1 MNETTEKKLKD
12 ALLRLKHG
20 KTKIVSSDRKINIR
34 SLAEEAGVS
43 DSTIHNRYP
52 SIASEVRELI
62 DQTYKSKSDKKQK
75 SLKIEKEKTKDLRK
89 YIAEIEEEKRKL
101 VSINETLI
109 ARVEQLESE
118 TLSENII
125 QMR

>member
-1 MNETTEKKLKD
+1 MSETTEKKLKA

-20 KTKIVSSDRKINIR
+20 KPKIVSSDRKISIR

-52 SIASEVRELI
+52 SIASEVREII
-62 DQTYKSKSDKKQK
+62 DKTYKSKSDKKQK

-89 YIAEIEEEKRKL
+89 YIAELEEENRRL
-101 VSINETLI
+101 VSINATLM
-109 ARVEQLESE
+109 VENKQLKSE

>member
-1 MNETTEKKLKD
+1 MSETTEKKLKA

-62 DQTYKSKSDKKQK
+62 DQTYKSKSGKKQK
-75 SLKIEKEKTKDLRK
+75 SLKIEKEKTKNLRN
-89 YIAEIEEEKRKL
+89 YIAELEEENRKL
-101 VSINETLI
+101 VSINATLM
-109 ARVEQLESE
+109 VENKQLKSE
-118 TLSENII
+118 TLSENVI

>member
-62 DQTYKSKSDKKQK
+62 DQTYKSQYFGHFLLNLIRYDEGS
-75 SLKIEKEKTKDLRK
+75 SFN
-89 YIAEIEEEKRKL
+89 IA
-101 VSINETLI
+101 STFNY
-109 ARVEQLESE
+109 A
-118 TLSENII
+118 
-125 QMR
+125 

>member
-1 MNETTEKKLKD
+1 M
-12 ALLRLKHG
+12 RLKHG

-62 DQTYKSKSDKKQK
+62 DQTYKSKYDKKEK
-75 SLKIEKEKTKDLRK
+75 ALKIEKEKNKDLRK
-89 YIAEIEEEKRKL
+89 YMAEIEEEKRKL

-109 ARVEQLESE
+109 AKVEQLESE
-118 TLSENII
+118 KLSKNII

>member
-1 MNETTEKKLKD
+1 MSETTEKKLKA